1 MHQLTISKH
10 KETYYYQSP
19 DRHPGIREI
28 NPVSLMQIPG
38 KNNVQGEFGS
48 YQGKRDTLPW
58 DNAPPTAEWR
68 GGQWTKGDRASWETN
83 IKQRQLA
90 QHEHKRIYQ

>member
-1 MHQLTISKH
+1 MK
-10 KETYYYQSP
+10 
-19 DRHPGIREI
+19 
-28 NPVSLMQIPG
+28 PVLMALLVLGLAACGERDQEPSAG
-38 KNNVQGEFGS
+38 KRG

-58 DNAPPTAEWR
+58 DNSPMSAEFR

-83 IKQRQLA
+83 IKQRQLG

>member
-1 MHQLTISKH
+1 M
-10 KETYYYQSP
+10 
-19 DRHPGIREI
+19 R
-28 NPVSLMQIPG
+28 PVLIALLVLG
-38 KNNVQGEFGS
+38 LGACGERDQEPAAKRG

-58 DNAPPTAEWR
+58 DNNPLTAEFR

-83 IKQRQLA
+83 IKQRQLG